1 MLILALTRKGQ
12 ENFNGQVPQDAAG
25 DAEFNSVGPAPQS
38 SSSVQSSSSIASSSS
53 VAPSSSSQYNPVSS
67 SSDQNTGILQN
78 RAKLQN
84 KEIRGTVNAKGAR
97 VNPSNKA
104 NYQVDFNF

>member
-12 ENFNGQVPQDAAG
+12 ENFNGQVPQDAEG
-25 DAEFNSVGPAPQS
+25 DAEFNGSTQQQS
-38 SSSVQSSSSIASSSS
+38 SSSVASSSS
-53 VAPSSSSQYNPVSS
+53 EQYNPPSSSSQENNPFMSS
-67 SSDQNTGILQN
+67 SSSADPTGILPT
-78 RAKLQN
+78 RVKLQN

-97 VNPSNKA
+97 VNPNNKA